1 MYQKL
6 FENWRKFKVLSERVK
21 PGSFY
26 PANFDQFMDLI
37 NQYKDDTWV
46 FFDTETTGLMY
57 KEKQVQATQIACLAY
72 NTHGFEEGSTPEV
85 IDGGEFNIKVKLTP
99 DTIEFM
105 NKQEADIAGG
115 AQVKFPM
122 KKILQMNRYG
132 DKTTRFL
139 PPEQAV
145 EEFDAFL
152 DKMREQSPSGKI
164 VMIAQNSPFDVG
176 ILNTLYQRVG
186 KEPPDDETWDTKASL
201 QIHLHPILEM
211 IKNDPDASPEDKELL
226 ASLTGSSRGKELF
239 SSSLGVVVKAFKL
252 KDKGWHDAL
261 ADVAMTMDMLEV
273 VINFVRKKKDQYQ
286 VDYSSVP
293 EFDAMA
299 GDPHNPKRGY

>member
-6 FENWRKFKVLSERVK
+6 FENWRKFKTLNERVK

-26 PANFDQFMDLI
+26 PADFDKFMDLI

-57 KEKQVQATQIACLAY
+57 KEQQVQATQIACLAY
-72 NTHGFEEGSTPEV
+72 NTHGFEEGTSPEV
-85 IDGGEFNIKVKLTP
+85 INGGTFNVKVKLQPETL
-99 DTIEFM
+99 DFM
-105 NKQEADIAGG
+105 KNQEADIAGG
-115 AQVKFPM
+115 AEVKFPM
-122 KKILQMNRYG
+122 KKILKMNRYG
-132 DKTTRFL
+132 DPTAPFL
-139 PPEQAV
+139 KPEQAADQF
-145 EEFDAFL
+145 EEFL

-176 ILNTLYQRVG
+176 ILNSMYERLGR
-186 KEPPDDETWDTKASL
+186 EPPDDETWDTKASL
-201 QIHLHPILEM
+201 EVHLHPILEL
-211 IKNDPDASPEDKELL
+211 IKNDPEASEEDKDLVKN
-226 ASLTGSSRGKELF
+226 LTRSSRGKELF

-252 KDKGWHDAL
+252 EDKGWHDAL
-261 ADVAMTMDMLEV
+261 ADVAMTMDMLEAV
-273 VINFVRKKKDQYQ
+273 VNFVRRKKDQYQ

-299 GDPHNPKRGY
+299 GDPHNPNRRY